1 MAKEIKL
8 PKFGDTMEE
17 ATIVAC
23 LVGIGDHV
31 KSGDVLFE
39 IETDKATLEIES
51 HADGYVKHIMVNVGQ
66 SYRIGTPLLILGE
79 KDEQVNDDFVRS
91 LTKALAT
98 ATPAPASSTTSGRQ
112 KPAQTAVPSSTAV
125 SLEGLKL
132 GQQIPVTRF
141 HKLTSQKMLRSKQE
155 IPCFYLNVKADVT
168 DLVDYRAKLNQTG
181 STKLAAGG
189 TVKIAYHDLI
199 IKAVAMGLERFPIMT
214 GQLEGDNI
222 KLAGSISVG
231 LAVAVPE
238 GLVAP
243 IVKDAD
249 KKTIVEIARYSQ
261 SLADKARDNQLTP
274 ENLEGGCITVSNLGA
289 LGIDSFIP
297 IVIPGQC
304 SILGIGRIKDVCVPD
319 VGSTLRPGS
328 GQASSPQNGNIPV
341 RKIMNMTLSVDHKV
355 ANGAYAAQFLDF
367 VKKTL
372 EEPANFR

>member
-1 MAKEIKL
+1 MAKEIRL

-17 ATIVAC
+17 GTIAAC
-23 LVGIGDHV
+23 LVNLGDRV
-31 KSGDVLFE
+31 KSGDVLFDV
-39 IETDKATLEIES
+39 ETDKATLEIES
-51 HADGYVKHIMVNVGQ
+51 PADGYVKRIMVTVGR
-66 SYRIGTPLLILGE
+66 SYRVGTPLLILGE
-79 KDEQVNDDFVRS
+79 KNEQISDDFVRS
-91 LTKALAT
+91 LTKGVAT
-98 ATPAPASSTTSGRQ
+98 ATPAPSATTGTQ
-112 KPAQTAVPSSTAV
+112 KPAEIAVSPSATV

-181 STKLAAGG
+181 SIE
-189 TVKIAYHDLI
+189 VAYNDFI
-199 IKAVAMGLERFPIMT
+199 IKAVAIGLERFSIMT
-214 GQLEGDNI
+214 GQLEGNNI
-222 KLAGSISVG
+222 KLARSISVG
-231 LAVAVPE
+231 LAITVPE

-249 KKTIVEIARYSQ
+249 KKTVIEIARYSRQ
-261 SLADKARDNQLTP
+261 LADRARNNQLTP
-274 ENLEGGCITVSNLGA
+274 EDLEGGCITISNLGA

-319 VGSTLRPGS
+319 VGST
-328 GQASSPQNGNIPV
+328 SSPQDGNIPI